1 MIQVA
6 VVRRLAGAGDARKSV
21 VAIDG
26 LWGIGSRPVEVS
38 ECADTS
44 GTVGAE
50 LKGDTFNGGA

>member
-6 VVRRLAGAGDARKSV
+6 VVRCLAGAGDAQKSA

-38 ECADTS
+38 GCADTS
-44 GTVGAE
+44 GTAGAAF
-50 LKGDTFNGGA
+50 KGDAFNGGA

>member
-6 VVRRLAGAGDARKSV
+6 VVRRSAGAGDARRSV
-21 VAIDG
+21 AAIDG

-38 ECADTS
+38 ECANTS
-44 GTVGAE
+44 RTVGAE

>member
-1 MIQVA
+1 MIQGA
-6 VVRRLAGAGDARKSV
+6 VVRRSAGAGDARKSV

-44 GTVGAE
+44 RTGGMA